1 MGDRLRA
8 GIPSRYV
15 TSQLGQLSLAS
26 LWGRLIEYQIRLGK
40 GGNVTSAGWQVTL
53 CDPMWHVSTR
63 SSVATLRTAIHLLLT
78 YLLALVGQDVHDL
91 FCLVVRRTAGHSD
104 TYSCYGPSSII
115 KYQGS
120 YSSQG
125 SAAAETASLATPSS
139 TMAGSQSCWSR
150 PVGYARQVVAASLQY
165 T

>member
-78 YLLALVGQDVHDL
+78 YLLALCGTG
-91 FCLVVRRTAGHSD
+91 CT
-104 TYSCYGPSSII
+104 
-115 KYQGS
+115 
-120 YSSQG
+120 
-125 SAAAETASLATPSS
+125 
-139 TMAGSQSCWSR
+139 
-150 PVGYARQVVAASLQY
+150 
-165 T
+165 